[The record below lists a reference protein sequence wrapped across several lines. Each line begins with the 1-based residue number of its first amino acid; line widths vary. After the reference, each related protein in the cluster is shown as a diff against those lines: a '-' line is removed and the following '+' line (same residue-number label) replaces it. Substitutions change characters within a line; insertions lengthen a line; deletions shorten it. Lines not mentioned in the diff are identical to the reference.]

1 MGRMEAEQSE
11 QGRGKKKK
19 KKKKKQKAG
28 RLLQQQGRK
37 SGQFL
42 SLNESLLQEN
52 TQLYR
57 EATDLA
63 VGNCK
68 LNKRAGSMEADLHME
83 QKKNARLENELSAV
97 KRTLVDVQ
105 AASVE
110 KQQQQARQAAAQG
123 GLAARKANGLLQKH
137 GACLKKGNAAI
148 ASLKGQVG
156 ELKRQLQQAE
166 KGAVRKDRQA
176 AHADSEVA
184 RQHAKAGVA
193 LAPLQ
198 GGLAPHFHLEIC
210 SKSRCSGRI
219 CEVRRP
225 SSSQVWSLVYIFSA
239 HNIRLALFALHDD
252 LEALHCSSDGSNISG
267 LRAG

>member
-11 QGRGKKKK
+11 QGRGKKK

-63 VGNCK
+63 VSNRK

-110 KQQQQARQAAAQG
+110 KQQQQARLAEQQLQLESAKLEAALRKECYESARADADRRLAEQRVFDVQRRHLLAGAAVAVVDTKDAASLVVQEGVDGQAA
-123 GLAARKANGLLQKH
+123 
-137 GACLKKGNAAI
+137 I
-148 ASLKGQVG
+148 
-156 ELKRQLQQAE
+156 
-166 KGAVRKDRQA
+166 
-176 AHADSEVA
+176 
-184 RQHAKAGVA
+184 
-193 LAPLQ
+193 
-198 GGLAPHFHLEIC
+198 
-210 SKSRCSGRI
+210 
-219 CEVRRP
+219 
-225 SSSQVWSLVYIFSA
+225 LV
-239 HNIRLALFALHDD
+239 D
-252 LEALHCSSDGSNISG
+252 LSH
-267 LRAG
+267 

>member
-11 QGRGKKKK
+11 QGRGK

-83 QKKNARLENELSAV
+83 QKKNARLENELPAV

-148 ASLKGQVG
+148 ASPKGQVG

-198 GGLAPHFHLEIC
+198 GGPAPHFHLEIC
-210 SKSRCSGRI
+210 SKSRKSRYSVAVFVKLGSHRAAKCW
-219 CEVRRP
+219 
-225 SSSQVWSLVYIFSA
+225 VWCTP
-239 HNIRLALFALHDD
+239 LARNTFV
-252 LEALHCSSDGSNISG
+252 
-267 LRAG
+267 

>member
-11 QGRGKKKK
+11 QGRGKK

-63 VGNCK
+63 VENRK
-68 LNKRAGSMEADLHME
+68 LNKRADSMEADLHME

-210 SKSRCSGRI
+210 SKSRYSVAVFVKLGSHRAAKCW
-219 CEVRRP
+219 
-225 SSSQVWSLVYIFSA
+225 VWCA
-239 HNIRLALFALHDD
+239 PLARKTFV
-252 LEALHCSSDGSNISG
+252 
-267 LRAG
+267 

>member
-19 KKKKKQKAG
+19 QKQKAG

-57 EATDLA
+57 EATGLA

-123 GLAARKANGLLQKH
+123 GLAARKANRLLQKH

-148 ASLKGQVG
+148 APLKGQAQD
-156 ELKRQLQQAE
+156 ELERRLE
-166 KGAVRKDRQA
+166 ERKGGDEGVRLGAGRDA
-176 AHADSEVA
+176 CGA
-184 RQHAKAGVA
+184 RGGSVPEIDPERRGRRRR
-193 LAPLQ
+193 APY
-198 GGLAPHFHLEIC
+198 
-210 SKSRCSGRI
+210 
-219 CEVRRP
+219 
-225 SSSQVWSLVYIFSA
+225 SSTA
-239 HNIRLALFALHDD
+239 
-252 LEALHCSSDGSNISG
+252 
-267 LRAG
+267 

>member
-1 MGRMEAEQSE
+1 MKRMEAA
-11 QGRGKKKK
+11 QGGPREEKE
-19 KKKKKQKAG
+19 KAG
-28 RLLQQQGRK
+28 LQRQDRK

-42 SLNESLLQEN
+42 SINASLLQE
-52 TQLYR
+52 TMQLCR
-57 EATDLA
+57 EATDL
-63 VGNCK
+63 VVENRK
-68 LNKRAGSMEADLHME
+68 LNKQVDSMEADLHTG

-110 KQQQQARQAAAQG
+110 KQQQQARQAAAQK
-123 GLAARKANGLLQKH
+123 GLATRKANGLLQKH

-166 KGAVRKDRQA
+166 KGAVRKDRQV

-210 SKSRCSGRI
+210 SNAQ
-219 CEVRRP
+219 P
-225 SSSQVWSLVYIFSA
+225 ALV
-239 HNIRLALFALHDD
+239 
-252 LEALHCSSDGSNISG
+252 
-267 LRAG
+267 

>member
-11 QGRGKKKK
+11 QGRGKKK

-63 VGNCK
+63 VSNRK

-123 GLAARKANGLLQKH
+123 L
-137 GACLKKGNAAI
+137 
-148 ASLKGQVG
+148 SLI
-156 ELKRQLQQAE
+156 
-166 KGAVRKDRQA
+166 
-176 AHADSEVA
+176 H
-184 RQHAKAGVA
+184 
-193 LAPLQ
+193 
-198 GGLAPHFHLEIC
+198 I
-210 SKSRCSGRI
+210 
-219 CEVRRP
+219 
-225 SSSQVWSLVYIFSA
+225 
-239 HNIRLALFALHDD
+239 
-252 LEALHCSSDGSNISG
+252 
-267 LRAG
+267 